1 MKRPTSI
8 HVRSMS
14 VFSLYGAAFSSASIA
29 HSIVTAVAG
38 MVVGIVAIAIS
49 VAISAARIVTVGAIV
64 SSIVSAL
71 HVTATKGC
79 ADQRTNEK
87 CPQKISTSMKM
98 MAAMMMMSEK
108 HFLNPLFR

>member
-1 MKRPTSI
+1 
-8 HVRSMS
+8 MS
-14 VFSLYGAAFSSASIA
+14 VFSLYGAAISSASIA

-49 VAISAARIVTVGAIV
+49 VARIVSVGAIV